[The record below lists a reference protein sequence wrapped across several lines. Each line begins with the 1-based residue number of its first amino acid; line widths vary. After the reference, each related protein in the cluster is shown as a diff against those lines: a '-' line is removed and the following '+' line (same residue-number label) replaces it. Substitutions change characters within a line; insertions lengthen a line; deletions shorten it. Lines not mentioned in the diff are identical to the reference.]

1 MRAQIQT
8 SIIATHGSVAVSGK
22 VCELNPFPLP
32 PYFPYGF
39 AISGDAWRRFSCGN
53 LPGSLGKAERT
64 QFVHAA
70 QLMAGRLS
78 PAMPDGHPARA
89 GELLAMGLITEALR
103 HMAAHYCVLLNPGVL
118 DDAITTADAGAVSW
132 PTVQGF
138 VALYPPCVVHAGQM
152 DSDDFLEL
160 DSAPLGGEAL
170 AALETLLL
178 AVTNENPAMQP
189 YAVLHD
195 DAPLRALGAYPAFIE
210 ALERF
215 FAAQPPHPQTR
226 MTLLDMLRAPLRAAP
241 TSLEAQLD
249 FIRVRWAE
257 FLPEDLFARLA
268 LARGI
273 LREEGQFRGHG
284 PGPLEAMRFFGG
296 SSSSGDVEYE
306 AFSQDSDWMPNVV
319 LVAKQT
325 YVWLDQLEKKYGR
338 SIHRLDQVPDEELDL
353 LADWGFSG
361 LWLIGLWERSVA
373 SRDIKRRMGNPEAEA
388 SAYSLYDYQVAQDL
402 GGESAYH
409 DLAAR
414 AWRRGIRLAS
424 DMVPNHVGIY
434 SRWVLEH
441 PDWFVQSPVLPYPTY
456 QFTGPDL
463 SHDPGM
469 GLYIE
474 DGYWSKSDAA
484 VVFKRVDHGTG
495 EVRYIYHGNDGT
507 NMPWNDTAQL
517 NFLMPEVREAV
528 IQTVVHVARM
538 FPIIR
543 FDAAM
548 TLAKKHFQRL
558 WFPKPGDEGAVPS
571 RAAHGMSREEFDQ
584 HIPHEFWRE
593 VVDRVAAEA
602 PDTLLLAEA
611 FWLMEGYFV
620 RTLGMHRVY
629 NSAFMNMLKMEE
641 NAKYR
646 ATLRNVLEFSPEVLQ
661 RFVNFMNN
669 PDEDTAE
676 AQFGR
681 GDKYFGVCMLM
692 ATLPGLPM
700 FGHGQIEGYT
710 EKYGMEYRRAYRNE
724 QPDPYLV
731 ARHEREI
738 FPILHRR
745 RIFSGAAHFALFDF
759 IAPEGH
765 VDENVYAYTNRHGTE
780 RALIFFHNAYRSTRG
795 GVCVS
800 VGINEGSADVPQLR
814 QRGLGE
820 TLGLHASDTG
830 YYILRDEI
838 AGVEYLHHSRA
849 LCEHGLH
856 TELGP
861 YQCRVFLE
869 WREVHDHDLSW
880 GQLHQ
885 RLQGRGVAS
894 MAEAYKELFLRDVL
908 DPFDQLMRPESLR
921 GRLLGDD
928 ATEAELDRYE
938 DALEA
943 FYAAANA
950 RLGGI
955 SSIDA
960 ELSPMGDTVGV
971 VMPEIDH
978 DDLPCVLLQGDLRPL
993 GLGEPLEAGLSA
1005 AAIVRDWLL
1014 AKHVQAGLSGIGME
1028 EPRATDLAH
1037 LTVLLLEAPAL
1048 VVALDTAVWG
1058 PVLYRLFESPEA
1070 RALLRVHPFGGK
1082 RWLDRDQLHR
1092 FIGLVRFTL
1101 MRELAMAHGGTLP
1114 AETIAAA
1121 EEVLQTL
1128 IDAAGDC
1135 GYDFDGM
1142 LRVLT

>member
-1 MRAQIQT
+1 
-8 SIIATHGSVAVSGK
+8 
-22 VCELNPFPLP
+22 LNPSSLP

-39 AISGDAWRRFSCGN
+39 ALSGDAWWRFSCGD
-53 LPGSLGKAERT
+53 LPGALGDAERT
-64 QFVHAA
+64 QVVHAA
-70 QLMAGRLS
+70 QLLAGRLA
-78 PAMPDGHPARA
+78 PAMPKDRPARA
-89 GELLAMGLITEALR
+89 GELLAMGLIMESLRYLAL
-103 HMAAHYCVLLNPGVL
+103 HYCVQLNPGVL
-118 DDAITTADAGAVSW
+118 DDAITTADVDTVAL

-138 VALYPPCVVHAGQM
+138 VALYPPCAVHAGQM
-152 DSDDFLEL
+152 GPEDYLEL
-160 DSAPLGGEAL
+160 NTRPLDGEGR

-189 YAVLHD
+189 YATLHD
-195 DAPLRALGAYPAFIE
+195 DAPLRALGSYPRFI
-210 ALERF
+210 ASLEKF
-215 FAAQPPHPQTR
+215 FASQPLHPQTR
-226 MTLLDMLRAPLRAAP
+226 LTLFAMLRAPMRAAP
-241 TSLEAQLD
+241 ESLEGQLD

-257 FLPEDLFARLA
+257 ILPEELFSRLA

-273 LREEGQFRGHG
+273 LREETQFRGHG

-296 SSSSGDVEYE
+296 GSSSEGDVEYE

-325 YVWLDQLEKKYGR
+325 YVWLDQLEKKYGHP
-338 SIHRLDQVPDEELDL
+338 IHRLDQVPDDELDM
-353 LADWGFSG
+353 LARWGFSG

-388 SAYSLYDYQVAQDL
+388 SAYSLYDYQVAEDL
-402 GGESAYH
+402 GGEAAYH

-414 AWRRGIRLAS
+414 AWKRGIRLAS

-441 PDWFVQSPVLPYPTY
+441 PDWFVQTAELPYPTY

-463 SHDPGM
+463 SHDASV

-484 VVFKRVDHGTG
+484 VVFKRVDNRSG
-495 EVRYIYHGNDGT
+495 EVRYVYHGNDGT

-517 NFLMPEVREAV
+517 NFLIPEVREAV

-571 RAAHGMSREEFDQ
+571 RGAHGMSREDFDQ
-584 HIPHEFWRE
+584 LIPHEFWRE

-710 EKYGMEYRRAYRNE
+710 EKYGMEYRRAYRDE
-724 QPDPYLV
+724 RADPYLV

-759 IAPEGH
+759 VAPEGH
-765 VDENVYAYTNRHGTE
+765 VEENVYAYTNRHGDE
-780 RALIFFHNAYRSTRG
+780 RALILFHNAYRSTRG
-795 GVCVS
+795 SVRVS
-800 VGINEGSADVPQLR
+800 VGINEGTADEPRLR
-814 QRGLGE
+814 PRGIGE
-820 TLGLHASDTG
+820 ALALNASDTG

-838 AGVEYLHHSRA
+838 AGVEYLYHSRA
-849 LCEHGLH
+849 LCEYGIH

-861 YQCRVFLE
+861 YQCRAFLV

-885 RLQGRGVAS
+885 RLQGRGVTS
-894 MAEAYKELFLRDVL
+894 MAEAYKELYLRDVL
-908 DPFDQLMRPESLR
+908 DPFDQLMRPEALR
-921 GRLLGDD
+921 GRILADD
-928 ATEAELDRYE
+928 ATEAEQDRYE
-938 DALEA
+938 DALTI

-950 RLGGI
+950 RLGGNT
-955 SSIDA
+955 SV
-960 ELSPMGDTVGV
+960 DTDLPLVGEV
-971 VMPEIDH
+971 SGVTLPEIDL
-978 DDLPCVLLQGDLRPL
+978 DDLPCILLQGDLRPL
-993 GLGEPLEAGLSA
+993 GPGAPLEAGVHA
-1005 AAIVRDWLL
+1005 AAIARDWLL
-1014 AKHVQAGLSGIGME
+1014 VKHLRAGFLGIGIE

-1037 LTVLLLEAPAL
+1037 LTVLLLDSPAL
-1048 VVALDTAVWG
+1048 IESLETEVWG
-1058 PVLYRLFESPEA
+1058 PVIYRFFENDEA
-1070 RALLRVHPFGGK
+1070 RAFLRVHRFGGK
-1082 RWLDRDQLHR
+1082 RWLDRDQLLR
-1092 FIGLVRFTL
+1092 YAGLLRFTL
-1101 MRELAMAHGGTLP
+1101 AREITMTTGTSPPP
-1114 AETIAAA
+1114 ARLAAA
-1121 EEVLQTL
+1121 DEVIQTL
-1128 IDAAGDC
+1128 IDAASDC

-1142 LRVLT
+1142 LAVLK